1 MVFCSLNRNFATA
14 MRKLF
19 YTIVLL
25 CSVNISLYADNKP
38 VVKNHNFDVMRNL
51 EVFSSI
57 YKNLDMMYVDSLDP
71 DKTVGI
77 GIKAMLR
84 SLDPYTEYYPVNEVK
99 NLKTMLTGKYAGI
112 GAIIKQDLRDSCIVI
127 DE

>member
-14 MRKLF
+14 MRNF
-19 YTIVLL
+19 IYTIVLL

-84 SLDPYTEYYPVNEVK
+84 SLDPYTEY
-99 NLKTMLTGKYAGI
+99 
-112 GAIIKQDLRDSCIVI
+112 
-127 DE
+127 